1 MPGTPVSAPRPPR
14 QTVLVVDD
22 EPLIADLVAHAL
34 RDEGYAVRVAA
45 DGVWALAA
53 AEDAAPDLLLSDVRM
68 PRMNG
73 VNLARELRDRHPDL
87 PVILFSAQYDGL
99 DYPELGVRFLPK
111 PFDLSALLAAVAEE
125 LSGDRKDLP

>member
-1 MPGTPVSAPRPPR
+1 MPGTPVSAPRTPR

-53 AEDAAPDLLLSDVRM
+53 AADAPPDLLLSDVRM

-73 VNLARELRDRHPDL
+73 VNLARELRESYPDL

-99 DYPELGVRFLPK
+99 DYPGLGVRFLPK
-111 PFDLSALLAAVAEE
+111 PFDLSSLLAAVAEE
-125 LSGDRKDLP
+125 LGDADEEPS

>member
-1 MPGTPVSAPRPPR
+1 MPGTPVTAPRTPR

-53 AEDAAPDLLLSDVRM
+53 AEDAPPDLLLSDVRM
-68 PRMNG
+68 PRMDG
-73 VNLARELRDRHPDL
+73 VSLARELRERHPNL
-87 PVILFSAQYDGL
+87 PIVLFSAQYDGI
-99 DYPELGVRFLPK
+99 DFPSLGVRFLPK
-111 PFDLSALLAAVAEE
+111 PFDLNALLSAVAEE
-125 LSGDRKDLP
+125 LDGAG

>member
-1 MPGTPVSAPRPPR
+1 MPETPVSPPKPPR

-22 EPLIADLVAHAL
+22 EPLIANLVAHAL

-53 AEDAAPDLLLSDVRM
+53 AADAPPDLLLSDVRM

-73 VNLARELRDRHPDL
+73 VNLARELRERHPDL
-87 PVILFSAQYDGL
+87 PVILFSAQYDGI

-125 LSGDRKDLP
+125 LAETREEQP